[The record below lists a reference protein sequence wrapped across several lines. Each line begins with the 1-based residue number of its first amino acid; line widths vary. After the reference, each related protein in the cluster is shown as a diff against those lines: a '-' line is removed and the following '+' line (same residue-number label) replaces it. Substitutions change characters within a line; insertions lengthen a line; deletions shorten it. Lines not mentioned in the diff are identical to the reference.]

1 MNSLLTFFLQSV
13 GCSLVFYGIY
23 YLLLRNERSYTFNRY
38 YLLLSALFSL
48 VFPLVRIDSP
58 FAIGDEVAA
67 VVNLPGL
74 IIGETDPYSASYSGI
89 SWLTVVYG
97 LGLVLFASKFLA
109 KIVSL
114 LRLVKVGEKE
124 QLSGYTLVRTGGKL
138 PTFSFLNYLFWDDS
152 QPFDEAQKQQ
162 ILKHELAHINRR
174 HSFDILLLETLHA
187 IMWFNPLMYAIK
199 NALIMTHEF
208 EADDKATEGRNV
220 EDYQRLLAQQVL
232 NQYGLSLGSH
242 FNQSQTLKRL
252 RMLTNKNANVYW
264 GKYVLP
270 VLAFLLVFGVISCEH
285 PGMESEDE
293 IAIQATTIPE
303 DGTDEVFSKV
313 EEMPMPPGGLES
325 FYTYIAR
332 ELQYPAQAR
341 RMGIEGKVFV
351 QFIVDK
357 DGSITDIQTLKGI
370 GAGCD
375 LESERVI
382 AGSPKWQAGKQNGL
396 AVKTRMIL
404 PITFKLDNPE
414 GEDRVVNSLE
424 ITIVEDEPLGDIVFP
439 QEK

>member
-1 MNSLLTFFLQSV
+1 MNNLLPFILQSAA
-13 GCSLVFYGIY
+13 CSLVFYGIY
-23 YLLLRNERSYTFNRY
+23 HLLLRNEKSYTFNRY

-74 IIGETDPYSASYSGI
+74 IIGETDPYSASHSGV

-97 LGLVLFASKFLA
+97 LGLLLFVSKFLA

-114 LRLVKVGEKE
+114 LKLLKVGEKE

-152 QPFDEAQKQQ
+152 QPLNEGQKQH
-162 ILKHELAHINRR
+162 ILNHELAHIHRR
-174 HSFDILLLETLHA
+174 HSFDILLMEILHA
-187 IMWFNPLMYAIK
+187 VMWFNPLLYAIK
-199 NALIMTHEF
+199 SALIMTHEF
-208 EADDKATEGRNV
+208 EADDKATEGKNI
-220 EDYQRLLAQQVL
+220 EDYQNLLAQQVL
-232 NQYGLSLGSH
+232 NQYGLTLGSH

-270 VLAFLLVFGVISCEH
+270 VMAFLLVFGVISCEH

-293 IAIQATTIPE
+293 VSVQASVIE
-303 DGTDEVFSKV
+303 GEAGKEVFTKV
-313 EEMPMPPGGLES
+313 DEMPTPPGGFES
-325 FYTYIAR
+325 FYTYIGR
-332 ELQYPAQAR
+332 ELKYPRQAR
-341 RMGIEGKVFV
+341 DLGVQGKVFV
-351 QFIVDK
+351 EFIVDK
-357 DGSITDIQTLKGI
+357 YGEVVDVKVKSGI

-375 LESERVI
+375 QEAADVI
-382 AGSPKWQAGKQNGL
+382 ARSPRWAPGKVNGKEVNTQL
-396 AVKTRMIL
+396 VL
-404 PITFKLDNPE
+404 PITFKLDDEE
-414 GEDRVVNSLE
+414 GENKVVDDVKVRVN
-424 ITIVEDEPLGDIVFP
+424 EPTK
-439 QEK
+439 E